1 MTAAGEP
8 RHQVLARVTSRL
20 ADDLPGQGPDGALS
34 AVTRADSQLRTALR
48 RLDAYLAAHRDALTS
63 GSPDCPASFIRL
75 AHTLAE
81 MGYPVVLPRCAG
93 CGRSPRYLRNSAGG
107 RLCSR
112 CSAVKLSQQTCDRCG
127 QPGRAAARRADGTI
141 CYKCYQADPTL
152 HEPCGRCGLA
162 KRPVQRLADG
172 TPLCE
177 NCYDRPQQTCTSCG
191 RTRPVK
197 AHQDDGPV
205 SDLCY
210 RSPPRK
216 CGRCGRV
223 RPITKRAG
231 PDGPDLCGGCHQG
244 VMAPCGV
251 CGRVRPCSGADTSS
265 PICKNCHQRRLREC
279 CRCGRLRPVN
289 AEWPIGRVCTMCYQS
304 IRDNPAPCAQCG
316 ITQPLIGVDPGG
328 RRICG
333 PCSGT
338 DVHYFCRTC
347 GQGGRQYADGQC
359 GRCVLQ
365 QRVENLLTS
374 DDGTMHPQVWPLFEA
389 LVDVEHPVSI
399 LGWLRKSDAVTLLR
413 KLVQAGKPISH
424 EMLDQLTPSS
434 PLYYLRNVL
443 MHTGVLEPRNEYLER
458 MTPWLKQFLAAQ
470 PAQHARIIEPFA
482 TWDVLRRARR
492 RADPRKFT
500 ERSSAS
506 TRRPIRLAASLLNWL
521 SERNQSLATTTQ
533 DDVDQ
538 WLDGN
543 PGGRRHEVRFFLA
556 WASSRGLGPKIQI
569 QVLRPSPIGKVL
581 GTKKNVK
588 NA

>member
-1 MTAAGEP
+1 
-8 RHQVLARVTSRL
+8 
-20 ADDLPGQGPDGALS
+20 
-34 AVTRADSQLRTALR
+34 
-48 RLDAYLAAHRDALTS
+48 
-63 GSPDCPASFIRL
+63 
-75 AHTLAE
+75 
-81 MGYPVVLPRCAG
+81 
-93 CGRSPRYLRNSAGG
+93 
-107 RLCSR
+107 
-112 CSAVKLSQQTCDRCG
+112 
-127 QPGRAAARRADGTI
+127 
-141 CYKCYQADPTL
+141 
-152 HEPCGRCGLA
+152 
-162 KRPVQRLADG
+162 
-172 TPLCE
+172 
-177 NCYDRPQQTCTSCG
+177 
-191 RTRPVK
+191 
-197 AHQDDGPV
+197 
-205 SDLCY
+205 
-210 RSPPRK
+210 
-216 CGRCGRV
+216 
-223 RPITKRAG
+223 
-231 PDGPDLCGGCHQG
+231 
-244 VMAPCGV
+244 
-251 CGRVRPCSGADTSS
+251 
-265 PICKNCHQRRLREC
+265 
-279 CRCGRLRPVN
+279 
-289 AEWPIGRVCTMCYQS
+289 
-304 IRDNPAPCAQCG
+304 
-316 ITQPLIGVDPGG
+316 
-328 RRICG
+328 
-333 PCSGT
+333 
-338 DVHYFCRTC
+338 
-347 GQGGRQYADGQC
+347 
-359 GRCVLQ
+359 
-365 QRVENLLTS
+365 
-374 DDGTMHPQVWPLFEA
+374 MHPQVWPLFEA